1 MLGSVRNGALP
12 GLSPR
17 AGAGPRSVAVGRA
30 PGRMRRPP
38 GSRAAG
44 RVSANLWLVRGAVAG
59 RTRQGSPEV
68 GLDCAGLEDPGPSR
82 GQDFLGPQHLSLQK
96 FSESGH

>member
-17 AGAGPRSVAVGRA
+17 AGASPRSVGVGRA
-30 PGRMRRPP
+30 PGRMRPPP

-59 RTRQGSPEV
+59 RTRHGSPEV
-68 GLDCAGLEDPGPSR
+68 GLECAGLEDPGPSLAR
-82 GQDFLGPQHLSLQK
+82 TF
-96 FSESGH
+96 